1 MDGNYRDRQLLD
13 LASTFE
19 TCIPFL
25 PRVGQRSIA
34 KAVKQLRD
42 IAMGIEP
49 KAKTPAAMAA
59 AIYDA
64 PDSIFGIEH
73 ALTGFASIRR
83 GVA

>member
-1 MDGNYRDRQLLD
+1 MNYDHRLLD

-25 PRVGQRSIA
+25 PRAGQRSIA
-34 KAVKQLRD
+34 RAVKQLRD
-42 IAMGIEP
+42 IAMGVEP
-49 KAKTPAAMAA
+49 KAETPAAMAA

-64 PDSIFGIEH
+64 PDSTFGIER
-73 ALTGFASIRR
+73 ALTGFASVRR